1 MITTKAGRCVVNC
14 APHASAGSV
23 RVGEGGNLA
32 VGPLCR
38 LLVTMHEFSQGGF
51 LSYVQIQNFGV
62 VLVDGGSYLVGAICA
77 AGVDLPADKLR
88 AVQARHVFGLLHQ
101 PQGGRDAGAPRGRG

>member
-14 APHASAGSV
+14 APHASADGV
-23 RVGEGGNLA
+23 RAGEDGNLA

-51 LSYVQIQNFGV
+51 RSYV
-62 VLVDGGSYLVGAICA
+62 
-77 AGVDLPADKLR
+77 
-88 AVQARHVFGLLHQ
+88 
-101 PQGGRDAGAPRGRG
+101 